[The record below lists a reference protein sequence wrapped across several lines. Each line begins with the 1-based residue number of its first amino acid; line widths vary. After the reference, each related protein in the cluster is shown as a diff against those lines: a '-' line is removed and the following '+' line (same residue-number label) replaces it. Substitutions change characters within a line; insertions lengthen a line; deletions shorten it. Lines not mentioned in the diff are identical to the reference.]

1 MKNLDINK
9 IFDNTSSY
17 ILTNY
22 NTDITKFTLDEINK
36 CTYFRTA
43 TLSNRIIGKILN
55 VKHLTEVEDEV
66 RRSISNKIGRI
77 TKELVKLGIVIK
89 HTESVRS
96 VWKNLYKGN
105 LYTILDK
112 KMEEN
117 YFILKTKNNKGVF
130 FK

>member
-1 MKNLDINK
+1 MKNSDINK

-17 ILTNY
+17 ILTNR
-22 NTDITKFTLDEINK
+22 DSKLTKFTLDEIDK

-43 TLSNRIIGKILN
+43 SLSNHIVGKILN
-55 VKHLTEVEDEV
+55 IKYTKIEEEV
-66 RRSISNKIGRI
+66 RRSASNKIGRI
-77 TKELVKLGIVIK
+77 VKELVRLGIVVK

-105 LYTILDK
+105 LHTTLDK

-117 YFILKTKNNKGVF
+117 YFIIKIKKREVF
-130 FK
+130 I